1 MTIEKVAEGLYTEK
15 RSKFI
20 SFAIPVN
27 TIEDVQS
34 ELKAYQKK
42 YFDARHVC
50 YAYVLGNEGE
60 TSRSSD
66 DREPSGTAGRPILG
80 QLRSQNLTNVL
91 LIVVRYF
98 GGTELGAANLGRA
111 YKTAA
116 ADALTKAQIKE
127 IVIMDSLVFES
138 PYPEIDRAMRI
149 ARDLGGKIVSQTYAD
164 QSVKL
169 KVNIRSG
176 KIAELIFLANS
187 SSLVKIR
194 PPRGPRRVL

>member
-1 MTIEKVAEGLYTEK
+1 MEDSFLTIEKVAEGLYTEK

-27 TIEDVQS
+27 TIEDVQC
-34 ELKAYQKK
+34 ELKTYQKK

-50 YAYVLGNEGE
+50 YAYILGNDGE

-80 QLRSQNLTNVL
+80 QLRSQNLTNIL

-138 PYPEIDRAMRI
+138 PYTEIDRAMRI
-149 ARDLGGKIVSQTYAD
+149 ARDWGGKIVSQTYAD

-176 KIAELIFLANS
+176 KIAELKKKLSAIYTIKFL
-187 SSLVKIR
+187 K
-194 PPRGPRRVL
+194 

>member
-1 MTIEKVAEGLYTEK
+1 MEDSFLTIEKVAEGLYTEK

-27 TIEDVQS
+27 TIEDVQC
-34 ELKAYQKK
+34 ELKTYQKK

-50 YAYVLGNEGE
+50 YAYILGNDGE

-80 QLRSQNLTNVL
+80 QLRSQNLTNIL

-149 ARDLGGKIVSQTYAD
+149 ARDLGGKIASQTYAD

-176 KIAELIFLANS
+176 KIAELRKKLSAIHTIKFL
-187 SSLVKIR
+187 K
-194 PPRGPRRVL
+194 

>member
-1 MTIEKVAEGLYTEK
+1 MEDSFLTIEKVAEGLYTEK

-42 YFDARHVC
+42 FFDARHVC

-127 IVIMDSLVFES
+127 ILIMDSLVFES

-176 KIAELIFLANS
+176 KIAELRKKLSAIYTIKFL
-187 SSLVKIR
+187 K
-194 PPRGPRRVL
+194 

>member
-1 MTIEKVAEGLYTEK
+1 MEDSFLTIEKVAEGLYTEK

-127 IVIMDSLVFES
+127 IVIMDSFVFES
-138 PYPEIDRAMRI
+138 PYTEIDRAMRI
-149 ARDLGGKIVSQTYAD
+149 LRELGGKIASQTYSD
-164 QSVKL
+164 QSVSLKGIIRAGKTEDLRKKL
-169 KVNIRSG
+169 SAIYTI
-176 KIAELIFLANS
+176 KIL
-187 SSLVKIR
+187 K
-194 PPRGPRRVL
+194 

>member
-27 TIEDVQS
+27 TIGDVQS

-176 KIAELIFLANS
+176 KIAELRKKLSAIYTIKFL
-187 SSLVKIR
+187 K
-194 PPRGPRRVL
+194 

>member
-1 MTIEKVAEGLYTEK
+1 MEDSFLTIEKVAEGLYTEK

-27 TIEDVQS
+27 TIEDVQC
-34 ELKAYQKK
+34 ELKTYQKK

-50 YAYVLGNEGE
+50 YAYILGNDGE

-80 QLRSQNLTNVL
+80 QLRSQNLTNIL

-138 PYPEIDRAMRI
+138 PYTEIDRAMRI

-176 KIAELIFLANS
+176 KIAELKKKLSAIYTIKFL
-187 SSLVKIR
+187 K
-194 PPRGPRRVL
+194 

>member
-91 LIVVRYF
+91 LVVVRYF

-127 IVIMDSLVFES
+127 IVIMDSFVFES
-138 PYPEIDRAMRI
+138 PYTEIDRAMRI
-149 ARDLGGKIVSQTYAD
+149 LRELGGKIASQTYSD
-164 QSVKL
+164 QSVSLKGSIRAGKTEDLRKKL
-169 KVNIRSG
+169 SAIYTI
-176 KIAELIFLANS
+176 KIL
-187 SSLVKIR
+187 K
-194 PPRGPRRVL
+194 

>member
-1 MTIEKVAEGLYTEK
+1 MEDSFLTIEKVAEGLYTEK

-27 TIEDVQS
+27 TIEDVQC
-34 ELKAYQKK
+34 ELKTYQKK

-50 YAYVLGNEGE
+50 YAYILGNDGE

-80 QLRSQNLTNVL
+80 QLRSQNLTNIL
-91 LIVVRYF
+91 LIGVRYF

-138 PYPEIDRAMRI
+138 PYTERDRAMRI

-176 KIAELIFLANS
+176 KIAELRKKLSAIYTIKFL
-187 SSLVKIR
+187 K
-194 PPRGPRRVL
+194 

>member
-1 MTIEKVAEGLYTEK
+1 MEDSFLTIEKVAEGLYTEK

-27 TIEDVQS
+27 TIEDVQC
-34 ELKAYQKK
+34 ELKTYQKK

-50 YAYVLGNEGE
+50 YAYILGNDGE

-80 QLRSQNLTNVL
+80 QLRSQNLTNIL

-138 PYPEIDRAMRI
+138 LYPEIDRAMRI

-176 KIAELIFLANS
+176 KKAELKKKLSAIYTIKFL
-187 SSLVKIR
+187 K
-194 PPRGPRRVL
+194 

>member
-1 MTIEKVAEGLYTEK
+1 MEDSFLTIEKVAEGLYTEK

-116 ADALTKAQIKE
+116 ADALTKAQSKE

-164 QSVKL
+164 QSIKS

-176 KIAELIFLANS
+176 KIAELRKKLSAIYTVKFL
-187 SSLVKIR
+187 K
-194 PPRGPRRVL
+194 

>member
-1 MTIEKVAEGLYTEK
+1 MEDSFLTIEKVAEGLYTEK

-27 TIEDVQS
+27 TIEDVQC
-34 ELKAYQKK
+34 ELKTYQKK

-50 YAYVLGNEGE
+50 YAYILGNDGE

-80 QLRSQNLTNVL
+80 QLRSQNLTNIL

-138 PYPEIDRAMRI
+138 PYTEIDRAMRI

-176 KIAELIFLANS
+176 KIVELRKKLSAIYTIKFL
-187 SSLVKIR
+187 K
-194 PPRGPRRVL
+194 

>member
-1 MTIEKVAEGLYTEK
+1 MEDSFLTIEKVAEGLYTEK

-27 TIEDVQS
+27 TIEDVQC
-34 ELKAYQKK
+34 ELKTYQKK

-50 YAYVLGNEGE
+50 YAYILGNDGE

-80 QLRSQNLTNVL
+80 QLRSQNLTNIL

-116 ADALTKAQIKE
+116 TDALTKAQIKE

-149 ARDLGGKIVSQTYAD
+149 ARDLGGKIVSQAYAD

-176 KIAELIFLANS
+176 KIVELRKKLSAIYTIKFL
-187 SSLVKIR
+187 K
-194 PPRGPRRVL
+194 

>member
-1 MTIEKVAEGLYTEK
+1 MEDSFLTIEKVAEGLYTEK

-27 TIEDVQS
+27 TIEDVQC
-34 ELKAYQKK
+34 ELKTYQKK

-50 YAYVLGNEGE
+50 YAYILGNDGE

-80 QLRSQNLTNVL
+80 QLRSQNLTNIL

-127 IVIMDSLVFES
+127 IVIMDSFAFES
-138 PYPEIDRAMRI
+138 PYTEIDRAMRI

-176 KIAELIFLANS
+176 KIVELRKKLSAIYTIKFL
-187 SSLVKIR
+187 K
-194 PPRGPRRVL
+194 

>member
-1 MTIEKVAEGLYTEK
+1 MEDSFLTIEKVAEGLYTEK

-27 TIEDVQS
+27 TIEDVQC
-34 ELKAYQKK
+34 ELKTYQKK

-116 ADALTKAQIKE
+116 ADALAKTKIKE
-127 IVIMDSLVFES
+127 IVIMDSFVFES
-138 PYPEIDRAMRI
+138 PYTEIDRAMRI
-149 ARDLGGKIVSQTYAD
+149 LRELGGKIASQIYSA
-164 QSVKL
+164 QSVSLKGIIRAGKTEDLRKKL
-169 KVNIRSG
+169 SAIYTI
-176 KIAELIFLANS
+176 KIL
-187 SSLVKIR
+187 K
-194 PPRGPRRVL
+194 

>member
-1 MTIEKVAEGLYTEK
+1 MEDSFLTIEKVAEGLYTEK

-27 TIEDVQS
+27 TIEDVQC
-34 ELKAYQKK
+34 ELKTYQKK

-50 YAYVLGNEGE
+50 YAYILGNDGE

-80 QLRSQNLTNVL
+80 QLRSQNLTNIL

-138 PYPEIDRAMRI
+138 PYTERDRAMRI

-176 KIAELIFLANS
+176 KIAELRKKLSAIYTIKFL
-187 SSLVKIR
+187 K
-194 PPRGPRRVL
+194 

>member
-1 MTIEKVAEGLYTEK
+1 MEDSFLTIEKVAEGLYTEK

-20 SFAIPVN
+20 SFAIHVN
-27 TIEDVQS
+27 TIEDVQC
-34 ELKAYQKK
+34 ELKTYQKK

-50 YAYVLGNEGE
+50 YAYILGNDGE

-80 QLRSQNLTNVL
+80 QLRSQNLTNIL

-98 GGTELGAANLGRA
+98 GGTELGVANLGRA

-176 KIAELIFLANS
+176 KIAELRKKLSAIYAIKFL
-187 SSLVKIR
+187 K
-194 PPRGPRRVL
+194 

>member
-1 MTIEKVAEGLYTEK
+1 MEDSFLTIEKVAEGLYTEK

-27 TIEDVQS
+27 TIEDVQC
-34 ELKAYQKK
+34 ELKTYQKK

-50 YAYVLGNEGE
+50 YAYILGNDGE

-80 QLRSQNLTNVL
+80 QLRSQNLTNIL

-98 GGTELGAANLGRA
+98 GRTQLGAANLGRA

-138 PYPEIDRAMRI
+138 PYTEIDRAMRI

-176 KIAELIFLANS
+176 KIAELRKKLSAIYTIKFL
-187 SSLVKIR
+187 K
-194 PPRGPRRVL
+194 

>member
-1 MTIEKVAEGLYTEK
+1 MEDSFLTIEKVAEGLYTEK

-27 TIEDVQS
+27 TIEDVQC
-34 ELKAYQKK
+34 ELKTYQKK

-50 YAYVLGNEGE
+50 YAYILGNDGE

-80 QLRSQNLTNVL
+80 QLRSQNLTNIL

-138 PYPEIDRAMRI
+138 PYTEIDRAMRI

-176 KIAELIFLANS
+176 KIAELRKKLSAIYTVKFL
-187 SSLVKIR
+187 K
-194 PPRGPRRVL
+194 

>member
-27 TIEDVQS
+27 TIEDVQC
-34 ELKAYQKK
+34 ELKTYQKK

-50 YAYVLGNEGE
+50 YAYILGNDGE

-80 QLRSQNLTNVL
+80 QLRSQNLTNIL

-116 ADALTKAQIKE
+116 TDALTKAQIKE

-138 PYPEIDRAMRI
+138 PYTEIDRAMRI

-176 KIAELIFLANS
+176 KIAELKKELSAIYTIKFL
-187 SSLVKIR
+187 K
-194 PPRGPRRVL
+194 

>member
-1 MTIEKVAEGLYTEK
+1 LEDSFLTIEKVAEGLYTEK

-27 TIEDVQS
+27 TIEDVQC
-34 ELKAYQKK
+34 ELKTYQKK

-50 YAYVLGNEGE
+50 YAYILGNDGE

-80 QLRSQNLTNVL
+80 QLRSQNLTNIL

-138 PYPEIDRAMRI
+138 PYTEIDRAMRI
-149 ARDLGGKIVSQTYAD
+149 ARDWGGKIVSQTYAD

-176 KIAELIFLANS
+176 KIAELRKKLSAIYTIKFL
-187 SSLVKIR
+187 K
-194 PPRGPRRVL
+194 

>member
-1 MTIEKVAEGLYTEK
+1 MEDSFLTIEKVAEGLYTEK

-42 YFDARHVC
+42 FFDARHVC

-138 PYPEIDRAMRI
+138 PYPEIDRAMRL
-149 ARDLGGKIVSQTYAD
+149 ARDLEGKIVSQTYAD

-176 KIAELIFLANS
+176 KIAELRKKLSAIYTIKFL
-187 SSLVKIR
+187 K
-194 PPRGPRRVL
+194 

>member
-1 MTIEKVAEGLYTEK
+1 MEDSFLTIEKVAEGLYTEK

-27 TIEDVQS
+27 TIEDVQC
-34 ELKAYQKK
+34 ELKTYQKK

-50 YAYVLGNEGE
+50 YAYILGNDGE

-80 QLRSQNLTNVL
+80 QLRSQNLTNIL

-98 GGTELGAANLGRA
+98 GGTELGVANLGRA

-138 PYPEIDRAMRI
+138 PYSEIDRAMRI
-149 ARDLGGKIVSQTYAD
+149 ARDLGSKIVSQTYAD
-164 QSVKL
+164 QGVKL

-176 KIAELIFLANS
+176 KIAELRKKLSAIYTIKFL
-187 SSLVKIR
+187 K
-194 PPRGPRRVL
+194 

>member
-1 MTIEKVAEGLYTEK
+1 MEDSFLTIEKVAEGLYTEK

-27 TIEDVQS
+27 TIEDVQC
-34 ELKAYQKK
+34 ELKTYQKK

-50 YAYVLGNEGE
+50 YAYILGNDGE

-66 DREPSGTAGRPILG
+66 DCEPSGTAGRPILG
-80 QLRSQNLTNVL
+80 QLRSQNLTNIL

-176 KIAELIFLANS
+176 KIAELRKKLSAIYTIKFL
-187 SSLVKIR
+187 K
-194 PPRGPRRVL
+194 

>member
-1 MTIEKVAEGLYTEK
+1 MKDSFLTIEKVAEGLYTEK

-34 ELKAYQKK
+34 ELKTYQKK

-50 YAYVLGNEGE
+50 YAYILGNDGE

-66 DREPSGTAGRPILG
+66 DREPSGTAGRPILE
-80 QLRSQNLTNVL
+80 QLRSHNLTNIL

-127 IVIMDSLVFES
+127 IVIMDSLAFES
-138 PYPEIDRAMRI
+138 PYTEIDRSMRI
-149 ARDLGGKIVSQTYAD
+149 ARDLGGKILSQTYAD

-176 KIAELIFLANS
+176 KIAELKKKLSAIYTIKFL
-187 SSLVKIR
+187 K
-194 PPRGPRRVL
+194 

>member
-1 MTIEKVAEGLYTEK
+1 MEDSFLTIEKVAEGLYTEK

-116 ADALTKAQIKE
+116 ADALAKTKIKE
-127 IVIMDSLVFES
+127 IVIMDSFVFES
-138 PYPEIDRAMRI
+138 PYTEIDRAMRI
-149 ARDLGGKIVSQTYAD
+149 LRELGGKIASQTYSD
-164 QSVKL
+164 QSVSLKGIIRAGKTEDLRKKL
-169 KVNIRSG
+169 SAIYT
-176 KIAELIFLANS
+176 
-187 SSLVKIR
+187 VKI
-194 PPRGPRRVL
+194 LK

>member
-1 MTIEKVAEGLYTEK
+1 MEDSFLTIEKVAEGLYTEK

-42 YFDARHVC
+42 FFDARHVC

-176 KIAELIFLANS
+176 KIAELRKKLSAIYTIKFL
-187 SSLVKIR
+187 K
-194 PPRGPRRVL
+194 

>member
-27 TIEDVQS
+27 TIEDVQC
-34 ELKAYQKK
+34 ELKTYQKK

-50 YAYVLGNEGE
+50 YAYILGNDGE

-80 QLRSQNLTNVL
+80 QLRSQNLTNIL

-138 PYPEIDRAMRI
+138 PYTEIDRAMRI

-164 QSVKL
+164 QSVK
-169 KVNIRSG
+169 
-176 KIAELIFLANS
+176 
-187 SSLVKIR
+187 
-194 PPRGPRRVL
+194 

>member
-1 MTIEKVAEGLYTEK
+1 MEDSFLTIEKVAEGLYTEK

-27 TIEDVQS
+27 TIEDVQC
-34 ELKAYQKK
+34 ELKTYQKK

-50 YAYVLGNEGE
+50 YAYILGNDGE

-80 QLRSQNLTNVL
+80 QLRSQNLTNIL

-127 IVIMDSLVFES
+127 IVIMDSLVFAS

-149 ARDLGGKIVSQTYAD
+149 ARDLGSKIVSQTYAD
-164 QSVKL
+164 QGVKL

-176 KIAELIFLANS
+176 KIAELRKKLSAIYTIKFL
-187 SSLVKIR
+187 K
-194 PPRGPRRVL
+194 

>member
-1 MTIEKVAEGLYTEK
+1 MEDSFLTIEKVAEGLYTEK

-116 ADALTKAQIKE
+116 ADALAKTKIKE
-127 IVIMDSLVFES
+127 IVIMDSFVFES
-138 PYPEIDRAMRI
+138 PYTEIDRAMRI
-149 ARDLGGKIVSQTYAD
+149 LRELGGKIASQTYSD
-164 QSVKL
+164 QSVSLKGSIRAGKTEDLRKKL
-169 KVNIRSG
+169 SAIYTI
-176 KIAELIFLANS
+176 KIL
-187 SSLVKIR
+187 K
-194 PPRGPRRVL
+194 

>member
-1 MTIEKVAEGLYTEK
+1 MEDSFLTIEKVAEGLYTEK

-27 TIEDVQS
+27 TIEDVQC
-34 ELKAYQKK
+34 ELKTYQKK

-50 YAYVLGNEGE
+50 YAYILGNDGE

-80 QLRSQNLTNVL
+80 QLRSQNLTDIL

-138 PYPEIDRAMRI
+138 PYTEIDRAMRI

-164 QSVKL
+164 QGVKL

-176 KIAELIFLANS
+176 KIAELRKKLSAIYTVKFL
-187 SSLVKIR
+187 K
-194 PPRGPRRVL
+194 

>member
-1 MTIEKVAEGLYTEK
+1 MEDSFLTIEKVAEGLYTEK

-27 TIEDVQS
+27 TIEDVQC
-34 ELKAYQKK
+34 ELKTYQKK

-50 YAYVLGNEGE
+50 YAYILGNDGE

-80 QLRSQNLTNVL
+80 QLRSQNLTNIL

-176 KIAELIFLANS
+176 KIVELRKKLSAIYTIKFL
-187 SSLVKIR
+187 K
-194 PPRGPRRVL
+194 

>member
-1 MTIEKVAEGLYTEK
+1 LKDSFLTIEKVAEGLYTEK

-27 TIEDVQS
+27 TIEDVQC
-34 ELKAYQKK
+34 ELKTYQKK

-50 YAYVLGNEGE
+50 YAYILGNDGE

-80 QLRSQNLTNVL
+80 QLRSQNLTNIL

-149 ARDLGGKIVSQTYAD
+149 ARDLGGKIVSQTYTD

-176 KIAELIFLANS
+176 KIAELRKKLSAIYTIKFL
-187 SSLVKIR
+187 K
-194 PPRGPRRVL
+194 

>member
-27 TIEDVQS
+27 TIEDVQC
-34 ELKAYQKK
+34 ELKTYQKK

-50 YAYVLGNEGE
+50 YAYILGNDGE

-80 QLRSQNLTNVL
+80 QLRSQNLTNIL

-138 PYPEIDRAMRI
+138 PYTEIDRAMRI
-149 ARDLGGKIVSQTYAD
+149 ARDWGGKIVSQTYAD

-176 KIAELIFLANS
+176 KIAELRKKLSAIYTIKFL
-187 SSLVKIR
+187 K
-194 PPRGPRRVL
+194 

>member
-1 MTIEKVAEGLYTEK
+1 MEDSFLTIEKVAEGLYTEK

-91 LIVVRYF
+91 LVVVRYF

-138 PYPEIDRAMRI
+138 PYTEIDRAMRI

-176 KIAELIFLANS
+176 KIAELRKKLSAIYTIKFL
-187 SSLVKIR
+187 K
-194 PPRGPRRVL
+194 

>member
-1 MTIEKVAEGLYTEK
+1 MEDSFLTIEKVAEGLYTEK

-80 QLRSQNLTNVL
+80 QLRSQNLTNIL

-138 PYPEIDRAMRI
+138 PYTERDRAMRI

-176 KIAELIFLANS
+176 KIAELRKKLSAIYTVKFL
-187 SSLVKIR
+187 K
-194 PPRGPRRVL
+194 

>member
-1 MTIEKVAEGLYTEK
+1 MEDSFLTIEKVAEGLYMEK

-27 TIEDVQS
+27 TIEDVQC
-34 ELKAYQKK
+34 ELKTYQKK

-50 YAYVLGNEGE
+50 YAYILGNDGE

-80 QLRSQNLTNVL
+80 QLRSQNLTNIL

-138 PYPEIDRAMRI
+138 PYPEIDRAMRL
-149 ARDLGGKIVSQTYAD
+149 ARDSEGKIVSQTYAD

-176 KIAELIFLANS
+176 KIAELRKKLSAIYTIKFL
-187 SSLVKIR
+187 K
-194 PPRGPRRVL
+194 

>member
-1 MTIEKVAEGLYTEK
+1 MEDSFLTIEKVAEGLYTEK

-27 TIEDVQS
+27 TIEDVQC
-34 ELKAYQKK
+34 ELKTYQKK

-50 YAYVLGNEGE
+50 YAYILGNDGE

-80 QLRSQNLTNVL
+80 QLRSQNLTNIL

-149 ARDLGGKIVSQTYAD
+149 ARDLGSKIVSQTYAD
-164 QSVKL
+164 QGVKL

-176 KIAELIFLANS
+176 KIAELRKKLSAIHTIKFL
-187 SSLVKIR
+187 K
-194 PPRGPRRVL
+194 

>member
-1 MTIEKVAEGLYTEK
+1 MEDSFLTIEKVAEGLYTEK

-27 TIEDVQS
+27 TIEDVQC
-34 ELKAYQKK
+34 ELKTYQKK

-50 YAYVLGNEGE
+50 YAYILGNDGE

-80 QLRSQNLTNVL
+80 QLRSQNLTDIL

-138 PYPEIDRAMRI
+138 PYTEIDRAMRI

-176 KIAELIFLANS
+176 KIAELRKKLSAIYTVKFL
-187 SSLVKIR
+187 K
-194 PPRGPRRVL
+194 

>member
-27 TIEDVQS
+27 TIEDVQC
-34 ELKAYQKK
+34 ELKTYQKK

-50 YAYVLGNEGE
+50 YAYILGNDGE

-80 QLRSQNLTNVL
+80 QLRSQNLTNIL

-176 KIAELIFLANS
+176 KIAELRKKLSAIHTIKFL
-187 SSLVKIR
+187 K
-194 PPRGPRRVL
+194 

>member
-1 MTIEKVAEGLYTEK
+1 MEDSFLTIEKVAEGLYTEK

-27 TIEDVQS
+27 TIEDVQC
-34 ELKAYQKK
+34 ELKTYQKK

-50 YAYVLGNEGE
+50 YAYILGNDGE

-80 QLRSQNLTNVL
+80 QLRSQNLTDIL

-138 PYPEIDRAMRI
+138 PYTEIDRAMRI

-176 KIAELIFLANS
+176 KIAELRKKLSAIYTIKFL
-187 SSLVKIR
+187 K
-194 PPRGPRRVL
+194 